1 MYGDLRLAPG
11 WTRGM
16 LRLYTQPV
24 VSMEAITSTNKPMLV
39 LDGNETKD
47 TRPVVPPDQ
56 FLFQPQQVSSIRGSF
71 TVTNPYHLD
80 YVPYANNTKLES
92 TLYCDYTPR

>member
-16 LRLYTQPV
+16 LRLYAQPV
-24 VSMEAITSTNKPMLV
+24 VFMEAVTYTNKPLLV
-39 LDGNETKD
+39 SDGNEMED
-47 TRPVVPPDQ
+47 TRPVVPHDQ

-71 TVTNPYHLD
+71 TVTNPYRH
-80 YVPYANNTKLES
+80 
-92 TLYCDYTPR
+92 